1 METPEFFHGGYYEGE
16 FSPDKRVLEKNGD
29 NFIVEELLDLPNDDG
44 LVAVTDG
51 GALEATGDSSTVT
64 ALENSCNSSFSGEM
78 TCHHLL
84 DGQFSKENGIEKC
97 CLLQYDDLAELE
109 WLSNIVEEPFSSEDM
124 EKMQL
129 ISGIKARSDE
139 TSETQM
145 VQPDNTQANAV
156 PMFRPDVSI
165 PAKARSKRSRVA
177 PGNWTSRILAVSG
190 PTTNM
195 TSTTTTTT
203 TTTTAIMPTPTI
215 SSSSES
221 DIALNH
227 PRKRMKATMK
237 KKESSASGGAGA
249 AAALSNN
256 SEGRRCLHCDTDKTP
271 QWRTGP
277 MGPKTLCNAC
287 GVRYKSGRLVPEYRP
302 ASSPTFVLA
311 KHSNSHR
318 KVLEIRRQK
327 ELLRAQ
333 HQQPQFLHQNMMFD
347 VSNANDYLIH
357 QHVGP
362 DYRQLI

>member
-84 DGQFSKENGIEKC
+84 DGQFSSDFSVP
-97 CLLQYDDLAELE
+97 YDDLAELE

-129 ISGIKARSDE
+129 ISGIKARNDE
-139 TSETQM
+139 ASEAQI
-145 VQPDNTQANAV
+145 VQPDNTRVNAV

-190 PTTNM
+190 PTTNT
-195 TSTTTTTT
+195 TSTTTITTA
-203 TTTTAIMPTPTI
+203 TAIMPTPTI

>member
-84 DGQFSKENGIEKC
+84 DGQFSSDFSVPENGIEKC

-129 ISGIKARSDE
+129 ISGIKARSD
-139 TSETQM
+139 
-145 VQPDNTQANAV
+145 NTRANAV

-190 PTTNM
+190 PK
-195 TSTTTTTT
+195 
-203 TTTTAIMPTPTI
+203 
-215 SSSSES
+215 S

-237 KKESSASGGAGA
+237 KKESSASGGAA